1 MATAPQTTSKLSDT
15 VREHARSAGSKAY
28 DALDAQLR
36 RLFKAPTAEEEQRL
50 RSAGA
55 YDRPVEPAE
64 GTGGQGRRRTTS
76 AAGDTRKGARDARGE
91 DAPPDSPQDIPPRTW
106 KFVLRR
112 TFREFSDDQCTDLA
126 AALTYYAVLS
136 IFPGMI
142 ALISVL
148 GLVGQSRE
156 AVDTSLQI
164 LEDLGA
170 GEMIS
175 GIEPTL
181 TSLTQTSAAG
191 WGVVVGLAGSL
202 WSASGYVGAFGRT
215 LNRIYETEE
224 GRPIWKLR
232 PAMLGLTALLLLMAA
247 LTLGALVVSGPLAE
261 AVGNAIG
268 LDDIVVTLWG
278 ILKWPV
284 ILAVVILMVALLY
297 YLTPNV
303 RQPRFRWVSVGAVV
317 AIVVWIV
324 GSALFGVYVG
334 NFSSYDAVYGSVAG
348 VIVFLLWLWLTNLAL
363 LFGAEIDAELER
375 ARQLESGVK
384 AERVL
389 QLEPRDDSGIEKKEE
404 KFEADVAEG
413 RRIRQAAGS

>member
-15 VREHARSAGSKAY
+15 VRQHARSAGSQAY
-28 DALDAQLR
+28 DAVDAQLR

-50 RSAGA
+50 RAAGA
-55 YDRPVEPAE
+55 YDRPVEPAAAAP
-64 GTGGQGRRRTTS
+64 GQGRRRTTS
-76 AAGDTRKGARDARGE
+76 AAGDTRERARDARGE

-112 TFREFSDDQCTDLA
+112 TLREFSDDQCTDLA

-136 IFPGMI
+136 VFPGMI
-142 ALISVL
+142 ALVSVL

-224 GRPIWKLR
+224 GRPVWKLR

-317 AIVVWIV
+317 AIVIWVV

-389 QLEPRDDSGIEKKEE
+389 QIEPRDDSGIEKKEE

-413 RRIRQAAGS
+413 RRIRQAASS